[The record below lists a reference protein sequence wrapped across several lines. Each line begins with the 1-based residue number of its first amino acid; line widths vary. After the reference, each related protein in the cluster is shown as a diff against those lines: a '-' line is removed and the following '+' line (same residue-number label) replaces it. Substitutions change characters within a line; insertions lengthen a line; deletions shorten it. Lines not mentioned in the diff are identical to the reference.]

1 MRASPPNAF
10 LHVLLLD
17 EAMRTALALLLLAAL
32 VAGCSSPA
40 APSMTTSSGTP
51 QATTSAPADPD
62 AGAFTSSASSAAPTA
77 DPCEGVERS
86 RVQAPANSTVVAMS
100 LSLGCIVVQLYDD
113 KAPITAANFR
123 TYVQEG
129 HYNGTLLHR
138 IAKQFVAQGG
148 GWGEDGTRRS
158 PTHEP
163 IKNEAKASG
172 LRNVQYTLSMA
183 RTNQPDS
190 ATTEFFINLIDQ
202 PGLDPGG
209 YTPDGYA
216 VFAIVVQGRDVVDG
230 FSQVPVGRSSLHH
243 YCLAIDDRTGGS
255 CPVDPVVV
263 SSMRVLA

>member
-1 MRASPPNAF
+1 MRRGAPNAF

-32 VAGCSSPA
+32 VAGCSSPPA
-40 APSMTTSSGTP
+40 STTSSGSP
-51 QATTSAPADPD
+51 QGTTSAPVDTPTSAS
-62 AGAFTSSASSAAPTA
+62 TSSSSSAAPTA
-77 DPCEGVERS
+77 DPCEGVERP
-86 RVQAPANSTVVAMS
+86 RTQEPANSTLVAVS
-100 LSLGCIVVQLYDD
+100 LSRGCIVVQLYDD

-129 HYNGTLLHR
+129 FYNGTLLHR

-163 IKNEAKASG
+163 IKNEAKTSG

-183 RTNQPDS
+183 RTTAPDS

-230 FSQVPVGRSSLHH
+230 FSQVPVGRSNLHH

-263 SSMRVLA
+263 RSMRILA